1 MLLPSTEKTTR
12 RPNRTSSSRKTRTQT
27 PWCVFICVYQGGDM
41 QPCLSECFF
50 ICVVRHIAVFPVK
63 LRVLPQFIF
72 NSRDPIVMGVSIEAG
87 VLRQGTPLCVPSKGV
102 RRTQKDCVCA
112 LGFVN
117 DVSCLFFFVL
127 CFSLWTSAWSP
138 ASRWIT
144 SLSTAPRKARRSAS
158 RSSPFLE
165 SRPRCTAAILKPPT
179 SSSARWGH
187 AHRGGRG
194 QALQAQNKTFV

>member
-1 MLLPSTEKTTR
+1 
-12 RPNRTSSSRKTRTQT
+12 
-27 PWCVFICVYQGGDM
+27 M

-72 NSRDPIVMGVSIEAG
+72 NSRDPIVMGVTIEAG

-117 DVSCLFFFVL
+117 DVSCLFFSYYVSVCGHRRGHQHRDESQVCRQRQERPGDLHQDRAHSRRVAQDVRPPF
-127 CFSLWTSAWSP
+127 WSP
-138 ASRWIT
+138 RPHRQQGEDT
-144 SLSTAPRKARRSAS
+144 PTEEGGVKHFRRKTKR
-158 RSSPFLE
+158 L
-165 SRPRCTAAILKPPT
+165 I
-179 SSSARWGH
+179 
-187 AHRGGRG
+187 
-194 QALQAQNKTFV
+194 